1 MSIAYQISSDQD
13 DIVIRLSRRFI
24 NEQELTKLLDY
35 LELEAIRRRSKL
47 LPEDA
52 NILAGEIQQ
61 GAWQQV
67 KHLFNTPN

>member
-52 NILAGEIQQ
+52 DVLAGEVQQ

-67 KHLFNTPN
+67 KHLFVE

>member
-52 NILAGEIQQ
+52 NILAGEVQQ

-67 KHLFNTPN
+67 KHLFVE

>member
-67 KHLFNTPN
+67 KHLFVE